1 MPVNMLKVLATEY
14 NESLSKFYELL
25 MAVDKE

>member
-14 NESLSKFYELL
+14 NDSLNKFYELL
-25 MAVDKE
+25 IAIDKE